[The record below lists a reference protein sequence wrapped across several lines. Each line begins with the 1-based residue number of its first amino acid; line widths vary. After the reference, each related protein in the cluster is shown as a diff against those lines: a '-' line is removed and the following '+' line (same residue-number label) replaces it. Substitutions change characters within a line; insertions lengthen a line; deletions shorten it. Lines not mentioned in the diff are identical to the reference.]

1 MRQVDGGD
9 KKGRLDGGDEFSVG
23 DILLEWIKIEI
34 RAALGRQNHVHEGA
48 WDYEIEY
55 SMLVVEL

>member
-34 RAALGRQNHVHEGA
+34 RAAFGDKITCMRVHG
-48 WDYEIEY
+48 ITK
-55 SMLVVEL
+55 LNTPC